1 MTTVDEIKSA
11 IESLPEDKFAQLR
24 KWFSE
29 KDWERWDK
37 EIEKDIE
44 SGKLDF
50 LVKEAEREKKE
61 GKLEDL

>member
-61 GKLEDL
+61 GELEDL

>member
-37 EIEKDIE
+37 EIEEDVE

-50 LVKEAEREKKE
+50 LVEEAKRDKKE
-61 GKLEDL
+61 GKLEEL

>member
-11 IESLPEDKFAQLR
+11 IDSLPEDKFAQLR

-29 KDWERWDK
+29 KDWERWDN
-37 EIEKDIE
+37 EIEKDAE

-50 LVKEAEREKKE
+50 LVKEAKRDKKE
-61 GKLEDL
+61 GKLEEL